1 MNLFSHDFARF
12 VNTMNFLIPRRDI
25 YPWSS
30 NKVRARRT
38 DSPGRNLHSGSF
50 EKAAVDGIAYV
61 YVAIAFAVSSHVT
74 HGCESRPKGGLRVP
88 YGHKCPGFLCRV
100 HACPG
105 TQAAVNMRMR
115 VDQAGQDCGLTEVND
130 SSSRWNLNAVSR
142 ANFSNFVA
150 VDQHHL
156 IGEHLPGLAIKQVAG
171 TDGDRWRSLCPKRL
185 HSSHYDKE

>member
-61 YVAIAFAVSSHVT
+61 YFAIALSLCSLVT
-74 HGCESRPKGGLRVP
+74 HGCESCPKGGLPVP
-88 YGHKCPGFLCRV
+88 YGHKCPGLLCRV
-100 HACPG
+100 
-105 TQAAVNMRMR
+105 
-115 VDQAGQDCGLTEVND
+115 
-130 SSSRWNLNAVSR
+130 
-142 ANFSNFVA
+142 
-150 VDQHHL
+150 
-156 IGEHLPGLAIKQVAG
+156 LPLPA
-171 TDGDRWRSLCPKRL
+171 L
-185 HSSHYDKE
+185 H